1 MAWMMPGA
9 MVLVLAGPLLQEGRD
24 DLVQVFGGGYG
35 QGVGG
40 QQITY
45 GAK

>member
-1 MAWMMPGA
+1 MAWMTRGA
-9 MVLVLAGPLLQEGRD
+9 TVLVLAGPLPQEGRD

-40 QQITY
+40 QQFTY
-45 GAK
+45 VPK